1 MSNIGLNIGLQGLLS
16 SQASLD
22 TIGHNITNAN
32 TPGYSRQSLEIGTA
46 TTVRVRNLLMGN
58 GVQASVVRRTVD
70 QLLNARLVVQQ
81 SGVSRLDARLSVLG
95 EAEGLLGNTSESG
108 LGKSMQSFFTALSN
122 LSATPEDPVLRSGAV
137 QSASQL
143 TSQFNQLATNVD
155 VLRDDTIERLQA
167 HVDAVNELA
176 EQISG
181 LNKQISATESS
192 GVTANDLRD
201 RRENMLRELAK
212 LVDAKAIEDSR
223 GAVRVLV
230 GGSMLVSPTTFNQM
244 QLSADSDGTL
254 ELEIEGQSG
263 VVTVTSG
270 AIGGLLQV
278 YEDTLPQISAQLDS
292 IAHNWILELN
302 RVHTT
307 GLGGDGP
314 FKALVAANPFE
325 DVDGDGAVD
334 DELLANS
341 GLPFD
346 VVDGELVVNV
356 TNTATGALDK
366 HVVSIDATRATVADL
381 VAELNTIGH
390 LTANIDGQGRL
401 HVFAEPGYGFDFSS
415 RLDTNPDAVGSFGG
429 GQASI
434 TSASDGPFAL
444 ADGDTLQLTG
454 PAGSFTV
461 TFDAA
466 DFAQIGAA
474 TSEELAAAINADP
487 NAQANGLVASVVG
500 ERLVLQTA
508 GSGATE
514 SFSIDGGTALA
525 SFGWNAATTV
535 TGHDSAVSVTIGGIY
550 SGSNNDAYQFVPNMD
565 GVIGT
570 TAGLKVLVYDQAGQ
584 QVAALDVGAGY
595 NPGDELEIL
604 NGVTLKLGYGTLSAS
619 DNDTFRLD
627 VTADS
632 DTSDILPA
640 LGLNVLFTGEDALSI
655 GVRADLEA
663 SPSLLASSISGA
675 PGDGSNLLALMAFDE
690 SEISGLS
697 NVSFAASW
705 ADIVSSV
712 GLDID
717 SSRSAYDAEEFLMQS
732 LDARRDQVSGVN
744 VDEELVNMMTSEQAY
759 NAAAQFIRVS
769 ADLSDELMRLL

>member
-434 TSASDGPFAL
+434 TSASNGPFAL

-487 NAQANGLVASVVG
+487 TAQANGLVASVVG

-604 NGVTLKLGYGTLSAS
+604 NGVTLKLGYGTLSAT

-640 LGLNVLFTGEDALSI
+640 LGLNVLFTGEDARSI